1 MRRVLLVPTLLLA
14 GLAVAAL
21 AFVAASSRT
30 ATRDVERRIHEVRR
44 ASALAFRMAQLT
56 VREEQEVLAY
66 RLERSPASLDRLA
79 AGDREMLAVARE
91 IGGVEMPPRGRE
103 LWEEVLAAR
112 ALRGRV
118 RVALVDAVEGGDAAA
133 IERVYARWEL
143 ATRRASALAG
153 DLSVFNIRRLERA
166 VADLER
172 VRSRSVGMLVGV
184 LGASAALVL
193 AFSYF
198 VDRNLV
204 RHVRAMTDAARRIAS
219 ERVALPVPGGDRS
232 DELGVLAR
240 AMTRTADDLV
250 RANEELARSIAA
262 RDEFLSIASHELKT
276 PLTALRLQLQ
286 IGQRRAGDRP
296 GGPTWLQSALRQLD
310 RVEALVAE
318 LLDLARIRSGRLT
331 LRRRPVDLGE
341 LVRGVADRLR
351 EVLGKSGND
360 LEVAVADGI
369 VCDCDPERVEQVLA
383 NLLVNASRHAPGVP
397 VSMGAVRDGGRV
409 VITVEDAGPG
419 IPADV
424 RERVFEPYEKVDRET
439 RGQGLGL
446 GLYIARQIVE
456 AHGGRIRA
464 AAGKTGGARFVVEVP
479 AARAEAGEAATENP
493 AVAETG
499 GGAGPGS

>member
-1 MRRVLLVPTLLLA
+1 MRKVLLVPTLLLA

-21 AFVAASSRT
+21 AVVAATSRT
-30 ATRDVERRIHEVRR
+30 ATRDVEKRIHEVRR
-44 ASALAFRMAQLT
+44 ASALAFRMAHLT

-66 RLERSPASLDRLA
+66 RLERDPASLAKITA
-79 AGDREMLAVARE
+79 ADREMIAVARE
-91 IGGVEMPPRGRE
+91 IGDVELPPRGRE

-118 RVALVDAVEGGDAAA
+118 RVALLDAVDGGDPEA
-133 IERVYARWEL
+133 ILRAYARWEL
-143 ATRRASALAG
+143 ASRRANALAG

-166 VADLER
+166 VSDLER

-184 LGASAALVL
+184 LGVSAALVL

-198 VDRNLV
+198 VDRYLV
-204 RHVRAMTDAARRIAS
+204 RHVRAMTEAARRIAS

-250 RANEELARSIAA
+250 RANEELARSVAA

-276 PLTALRLQLQ
+276 PLTALKLQLQ
-286 IGQRRAGDRP
+286 IGQRRFGDRP
-296 GGPTWLQSALRQLD
+296 GGPPWLQSALRQLE

-331 LRRRPVDLGE
+331 LRLRPVDLGD
-341 LVRGVADRLR
+341 LARGVAERLR
-351 EVLGKSGND
+351 EVLAKSGNE
-360 LEVAVADGI
+360 LAVEVEEGI
-369 VCDCDPERVEQVLA
+369 VCDCDPGRIEQVLA
-383 NLLVNASRHAPGVP
+383 NLLVNASQHAPGVP
-397 VSMGAVRDGGRV
+397 VSLTAVRDASRV
-409 VITVEDAGPG
+409 VLSVEDAGAG
-419 IPADV
+419 IPAEV
-424 RERVFEPYEKVDRET
+424 RERVFEPYEKVDRGG

-456 AHGGRIRA
+456 AHGGRIRVA
-464 AAGKTGGARFVVEVP
+464 PGRLGGACFVVDLSVAEPEVEPAGGAAGVGRGV
-479 AARAEAGEAATENP
+479 
-493 AVAETG
+493 
-499 GGAGPGS
+499 GAGRA